1 MLEIT
6 CKINVY
12 ALWCFTVAQSVETD
26 FNLTEMFHEEEDSI
40 KLIHDTRIQS
50 IKLCFFW
57 GPETQSY
64 SLTMKQAK

>member
-26 FNLTEMFHEEEDSI
+26 FNLTETFHEEEDSI
-40 KLIHDTRIQS
+40 KFIHDTRIPS
-50 IKLCFFW
+50 IKLCFLEVLR
-57 GPETQSY
+57 P
-64 SLTMKQAK
+64 KAIH